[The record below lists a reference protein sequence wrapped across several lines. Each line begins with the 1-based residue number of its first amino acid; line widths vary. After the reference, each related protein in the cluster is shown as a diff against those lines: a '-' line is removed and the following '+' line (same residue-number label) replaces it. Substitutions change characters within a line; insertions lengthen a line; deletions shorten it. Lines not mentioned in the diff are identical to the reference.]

1 MKNELSTIL
10 QAINLADLEGL
21 KTVVV
26 DIDDLILLRAIVKDM
41 DKALS
46 NANREINRLEAKI
59 TLKDMGKP
67 MSLNGYKLDVRG

>member
-26 DIDDLILLRAIVKDM
+26 DLDDLRLLRAIIKDM

-59 TLKDMGKP
+59 ALKDMSKP